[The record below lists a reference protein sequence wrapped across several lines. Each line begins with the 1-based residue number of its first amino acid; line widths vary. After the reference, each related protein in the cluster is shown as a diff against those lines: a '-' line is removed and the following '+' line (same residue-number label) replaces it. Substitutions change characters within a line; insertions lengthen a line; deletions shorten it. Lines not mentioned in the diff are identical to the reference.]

1 MSKYDNLFNKPNPII
16 NDKRPNSF
24 LSNKDKEKEKEKD
37 TKNYNYKDNEFPDLI
52 PPAKTE
58 QVATAAA
65 SVKKYSDI
73 AATISEV
80 KKVQNALI
88 PPGWT
93 GYFKDK
99 ETNKFIIRHGEKTKR
114 QLEMDEEDAI
124 INSPL
129 YIYNQMI
136 TRLANNWSQ
145 YKIQY
150 DSIHG
155 EGAYDLVHYS
165 PPVYPDDEYFL
176 DEPLNTPPIID
187 EYEYEYSNDT
197 E

>member
-1 MSKYDNLFNKPNPII
+1 MSKYDNLFNKPTPI

-24 LSNKDKEKEKEKD
+24 LSNKDKEKEKD

-52 PPAKTE
+52 PAAKTE
-58 QVATAAA
+58 QDATAAS

-73 AATISEV
+73 AATVNQV
-80 KKVQNALI
+80 KKVQEAPI

-99 ETNKFIIRHGEKTKR
+99 ETNKFIIQHGEKTKR
-114 QLEMDEEDAI
+114 QLEMDQEDKL
-124 INSPL
+124 NNNPS

-136 TRLANNWSQ
+136 TTLANNWER
-145 YKIQY
+145 YKTQY

-155 EGAYDLVHYS
+155 EGAYDLVYYL
-165 PPVYPDDEYFL
+165 PPIYPDDEYLL
-176 DEPLNTPPIID
+176 DEPLNTSPTFD

>member
-1 MSKYDNLFNKPNPII
+1 MSKYDNLFNKPTPII

-24 LSNKDKEKEKEKD
+24 LSNKDKDKEKD
-37 TKNYNYKDNEFPDLI
+37 TKNYNYKDNEFPDLA
-52 PPAKTE
+52 PAAKTE
-58 QVATAAA
+58 KNVTTAE
-65 SVKKYSDI
+65 STKKYSDI
-73 AATISEV
+73 ASTINEV
-80 KKVQNALI
+80 KKVQDALI

-93 GYFKDK
+93 MYSKDK
-99 ETNKFIIRHGEKTKR
+99 NTSKFVITHGEKTKR
-114 QLEMDEEDAI
+114 QLEMDQEDKI

-136 TRLANNWSQ
+136 TTLAKNWSQ

-155 EGAYDLVHYS
+155 EGAYDLVHYL

-187 EYEYEYSNDT
+187 EYEYSNDA